1 VLTTT
6 KNGGFMKSFQIR
18 LVVFSIGMFLAFS
31 FGSIIQAQTAGV
43 WTIPAKYKTMKNP
56 VASSKE
62 SISSGKDLYAKHCK
76 SCHGTL
82 GLGDGPKAA
91 SLDVPCSDFSTKKFQ
106 SQSDGDIFYEMTEG
120 KGKMPSF
127 KKLIPEDNERWGM
140 VNYLRTM
147 GAK

>member
-1 VLTTT
+1 
-6 KNGGFMKSFQIR
+6 MKSFQIKLIGIAAGML
-18 LVVFSIGMFLAFS
+18 LVFS

-56 VASSKE
+56 VASNKE

-76 SCHGTL
+76 SCHGSA

-91 SLDVPCSDFSTKKFQ
+91 SLDVTCSDFSSKKFQ
-106 SQSDGDIFYEMTEG
+106 ALSDGEVFFQMTEG

-140 VNYLRTM
+140 VNYLRTLA
-147 GAK
+147 GK